1 MRNST
6 FILSTMLLFVLLNVA
21 AALSQ
26 NDARTLAILDFSNNS
41 LLEKEKYSSLSPG
54 IAEIMI
60 TELSNIQSIKLVER
74 QKINSLMREMELSQS
89 GLISEDKGIQVGK
102 LLGAQFLVMGSYMVS
117 FGEKIRVDMRIVEV
131 ETGLTIK
138 AEQVTDKVKNLFGII
153 KKLNEKITN
162 NLDIKLSKQEQQAL
176 KSSEI
181 SQDVIEIFSKGLEF
195 EKRGKV
201 DEAKKMY
208 YQTLKKD
215 SNFEPAKKRLQE
227 LSK

>member
-1 MRNST
+1 
-6 FILSTMLLFVLLNVA
+6 
-21 AALSQ
+21 
-26 NDARTLAILDFSNNS
+26 
-41 LLEKEKYSSLSPG
+41 
-54 IAEIMI
+54 
-60 TELSNIQSIKLVER
+60 
-74 QKINSLMREMELSQS
+74 
-89 GLISEDKGIQVGK
+89 
-102 LLGAQFLVMGSYMVS
+102 MVS